1 MDFLRKRTKILM
13 VIFGSLLMISF
24 VAIPQ
29 VMNRGGGDQPNKV
42 KVGTLA
48 GKKLTRGDVSGP
60 ENYLRYLQ
68 AFLQFTYQSGNTQE
82 AQQLQY
88 QLIPPLDGR
97 DRALCLF
104 LLNEEAEKFGIAVT
118 PDEVIELIKSAK
130 LSTEQLR
137 TFFTSYNT
145 SEATLRQA
153 VTTMTRV
160 MKVMKFARESA
171 TQMSLPELEHLAT
184 SLRSEMNLRFIK
196 LDARL
201 APVDAKQA
209 VPLAAAIQAQFDL
222 YKDILPNQV
231 QPPEVAGQHFP
242 FGYKIPDR
250 VQIEYIKVDYAQIRG
265 SMKPSREDLTEAYKR
280 YRENPSQFAETPATT
295 QTTQPTTAPS
305 FDTVRDRIIEQIL
318 STRAMGLT
326 VQISDKIAE
335 LTSRPWNKTD
345 TKGYRVLD
353 GELVNYETVAL
364 AIEKQF
370 GYLPTVI
377 RLGSWQTA
385 ESVDNLK
392 GLGDA
397 RVRMANPESRN
408 GADFLKPSELIFSIR
423 EFISEPKGMAQK
435 LHGQARFELP
445 ILQDPM
451 GGRYVARVLTA
462 EPAHAPKELTD
473 EIRSQ
478 VVTDLNLKA
487 AFDAYVAQAQAIVAA
502 APGIGLQAA
511 IRKTGGVWRTT
522 ETGLF
527 AADSLQNILMG
538 SGMAQPIP
546 VIGNIPE
553 VKKAAIGLTRKT
565 QAASSLPVVP
575 AVNIGP
581 STASAPAPQAEP
593 IRFGDR
599 MIAAGTATVVP
610 DSVTLCV
617 YAMELADFRPMPM
630 DQFGDSKMMLAYY
643 MQMRN
648 QQWFTQQWVKLEA
661 LAQRVNFV
669 PEKAFDGSSKEEVE

>member
-42 KVGTLA
+42 VVGTLA
-48 GKKLTRGDVSGP
+48 GKKLTRGDVSGT

-104 LLNEEAEKFGIAVT
+104 LLNQEAEKFGIAVT

-184 SLRSEMNLRFIK
+184 SLRSELNIRFIK

-201 APVDAKQA
+201 APVDAKQV
-209 VPLAAAIQAQFDL
+209 VPPAAAIQAQFDL
-222 YKDILPNQV
+222 YKDVLPNQV
-231 QPPEVAGQHFP
+231 HPPEVAGQHFP

-250 VQIEYIKVDYAQIRG
+250 VKIEYIKVDYAQIR
-265 SMKPSREDLTEAYKR
+265 SNMKPSREDLTEAFKR

-295 QTTQPTTAPS
+295 QPTTAPS
-305 FDTVRDRIIEQIL
+305 FDAVRDRIIEQIL
-318 STRAMGLT
+318 STRAMSLT

-345 TKGYRVLD
+345 AKGYRLLD
-353 GELVNYETVAL
+353 GDLVNYETVAL
-364 AIEKQF
+364 AVEKQF

-385 ESVDNLK
+385 DSVDSLK

-397 RVRMANPESRN
+397 RVRMANPESRS
-408 GADFLKPSELIFSIR
+408 GADFLKPSALIFSIR
-423 EFISEPKGMAQK
+423 EFIPEPKGVAQK

-445 ILQDPM
+445 IMQDPM
-451 GGRYVARVLTA
+451 GGRYVARVLTV
-462 EPAHAPKELTD
+462 EPAQAPKELTD
-473 EIRSQ
+473 ELRSQ
-478 VVTDLNLKA
+478 VVTDLNLKT
-487 AFDAYVAQAQAIVAA
+487 AFEAYVTQAQTIVAA

-511 IRKTGGVWRTT
+511 VRKTGGVWQTT
-522 ETGLF
+522 DTGLF
-527 AADSLQNILMG
+527 TADSLQNILTG
-538 SGMAQPIP
+538 QGMAQPIP

-575 AVNIGP
+575 RVNIGP
-581 STASAPAPQAEP
+581 STTSAPAPQAEP

-599 MIAAGTATVVP
+599 MIAAGTAAVVP
-610 DSVTLCV
+610 DSATLCV
-617 YAMELADFRPMPM
+617 YALELADFRPMPV
-630 DQFGDSKMMLAYY
+630 DQFSDSKMMLAYY

-661 LAQRVNFV
+661 LAQRVDFV
-669 PEKAFDGSSKEEVE
+669 PEKAFDGSSKDEAE